1 MLKCI
6 VFLYFFMLLG
16 CLWGSFWVP
25 WATNFG
31 SFFVKFRGGS
41 PGSFSDAFWSA
52 FGCLLVPFWD
62 PFGCLLEALG
72 TFLEDFAS
80 ILVALDTFV
89 GLWAFGE
96 SPASFF
102 NIFVNNLKMCFPVL
116 C

>member
-6 VFLYFFMLLG
+6 VFLLFFMILG

-25 WATNFG
+25 GATNFG

-41 PGSFSDAFWSA
+41 PGSFLDAFWLPFGRLLDA
-52 FGCLLVPFWD
+52 FCAPFGCLLV
-62 PFGCLLEALG
+62 ALG
-72 TFLEDFAS
+72 TFLEDFAL
-80 ILVALDTFV
+80 ILAALDTFV

-96 SPASFF
+96 SLASFF